1 MKCSEEQKHESVSLN
16 EQIERKVFT
25 KVFQNVSFRPG
36 YVSINVRGQVL
47 LCVCVVGGCKIVR
60 RGEIRNSES

>member
-1 MKCSEEQKHESVSLN
+1 MKCSQEQKHESVSLN

-36 YVSINVRGQVL
+36 YVSTNVRGQVL
-47 LCVCVVGGCKIVR
+47 LCVCVW
-60 RGEIRNSES
+60 